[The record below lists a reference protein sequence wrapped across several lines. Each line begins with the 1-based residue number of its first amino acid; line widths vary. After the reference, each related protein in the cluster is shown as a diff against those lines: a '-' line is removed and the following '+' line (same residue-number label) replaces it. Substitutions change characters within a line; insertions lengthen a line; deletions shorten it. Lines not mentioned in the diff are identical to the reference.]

1 MEQTVHKFK
10 WFWAWQDEKEEAW
23 LRAMSQQGWH
33 LVSARP
39 FGVYYFRGGDKSD
52 YVYRLDYQTNRK
64 DKGNYLQL
72 FQDAGWE
79 YIGEMSGWQYF
90 RKRAESRES
99 PEIYTDVESKI
110 TKYKRLLGYLLIFLP
125 IYTVVFVNAFRSYP
139 YSWWGIT
146 RIIIFVI
153 LLLWAYIIIRLSL
166 RIRQLKEMSM

>member
-1 MEQTVHKFK
+1 MGKTIHKFK

-23 LRAMSQQGWH
+23 LRTMSQQGFH
-33 LVSARP
+33 LVSVKP
-39 FGVYYFRGGDKSD
+39 FGSYSFKLGDKTD

-64 DKGNYLQL
+64 DTQNYLKL

-79 YIGEMSGWQYF
+79 HISEMSGWQYF
-90 RKRAESRES
+90 RKQVEAGES

-125 IYTVVFVNAFRSYP
+125 IYTIVFVNAFRSYP
-139 YSWWGIT
+139 YSWWGII

-153 LLLWAYIIIRLSL
+153 LLLWAYIIISLSL
-166 RIRQLKEMSM
+166 RIRQLKKMSM